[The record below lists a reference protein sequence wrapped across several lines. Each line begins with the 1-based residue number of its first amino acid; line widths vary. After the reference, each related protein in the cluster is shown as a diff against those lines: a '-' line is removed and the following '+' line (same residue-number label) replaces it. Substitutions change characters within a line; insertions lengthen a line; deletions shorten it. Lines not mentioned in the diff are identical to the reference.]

1 MFRER
6 KVGIRTSPG
15 TSDPYCSVAL
25 VHKEQV
31 KKPHRDLAH
40 WEEKKVV
47 NSVKKTAVVHK
58 NLNPEWNERFE
69 L

>member
-1 MFRER
+1 MFGER
-6 KVGIRTSPG
+6 KVSIWTSPG
-15 TSDPYCSVAL
+15 TSDPYCLVAL

-31 KKPHRDLAH
+31 NKPHRDLAH

-47 NSVKKTAVVHK
+47 NTVEKTAVVRRS
-58 NLNPEWNERFE
+58 LSPEWNERFE